1 MATPATPVA
10 QVVDNSAVFA
20 VPQAQAVPIQVCSTE
35 SLRFSR
41 GVDRHVNVV
50 AQRDY
55 FAQGK
60 TCS

>member
-50 AQRDY
+50 AQRD
-55 FAQGK
+55 
-60 TCS
+60 